1 MGLLQATYAMGVI
14 RVTRVTETK
23 SEFGKLIDGTIDEL
37 REHLVG
43 KDIGYAH
50 SLRVLMGNIYV
61 QFTALKDQYM
71 EKRNESSDEN
81 VIKELDNK
89 IDCVYSELFKIEEKA
104 QYLADYEELHKIT

>member
-1 MGLLQATYAMGVI
+1 MA
-14 RVTRVTETK
+14 RVTRVTRVAEAK
-23 SEFGKLIDGTIDEL
+23 SEFGKLIDGTVDEL

-104 QYLADYEELHKIT
+104 QYLADYEELHKIP